1 MGQRQLQMNEIAART
16 NTINFPGYG
25 VETSNEV
32 FNWRGKRLYELGV
45 ITEMAP
51 STKPP
56 GFYVN
61 YSQVL
66 FYLTVIAAI
75 AGGFWFMYDRI
86 ADANY
91 QRGVADAEKKQ
102 VERQLNDMQR
112 ELQVIKKIN
121 EANNVNTPK

>member
-1 MGQRQLQMNEIAART
+1 MRTRMNEIAART

-25 VETSNEV
+25 VETSTEV

-86 ADANY
+86 AESNY
-91 QRGVADAEKKQ
+91 QRGVTDAEKKQ
-102 VERQLNDMQR
+102 VERQLTDMQR
-112 ELQVIKKIN
+112 ELQIIKKLG
-121 EANNVNTPK
+121 EENNGNPAK

>member
-1 MGQRQLQMNEIAART
+1 MGIQMNEIVARP

-25 VETSNEV
+25 VETARSEV
-32 FNWRGKRLYELGV
+32 FNWRGRRLYELGV

-86 ADANY
+86 AESNY
-91 QRGVADAEKKQ
+91 QRGVTDSEKKQ
-102 VERQLNDMQR
+102 VEVQLNDM
-112 ELQVIKKIN
+112 KKDVKLLKDLKQA
-121 EANNVNTPK
+121 EQQDAK